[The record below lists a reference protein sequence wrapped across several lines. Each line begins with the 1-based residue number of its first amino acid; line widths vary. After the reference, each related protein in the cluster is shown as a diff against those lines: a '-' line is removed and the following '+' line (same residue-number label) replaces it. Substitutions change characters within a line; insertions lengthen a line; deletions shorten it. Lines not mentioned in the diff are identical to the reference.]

1 MPSLAILL
9 NKKLYRKWSEISA
22 CAYLQNKIFCFRISA
37 CAYSRTKFIF
47 TDKIGLKIAIFC
59 QINYFK
65 NILYVE
71 FNFESIGDNFE
82 AVGLLFLE
90 ILAKNQQI
98 LMKTA
103 FIFENKYPGAIKW
116 SPIDSKL
123 NFTYKIFLN

>member
-1 MPSLAILL
+1 MS
-9 NKKLYRKWSEISA
+9 
-22 CAYLQNKIFCFRISA
+22 
-37 CAYSRTKFIF
+37 
-47 TDKIGLKIAIFC
+47 

-65 NILYVE
+65 NILYVK

-82 AVGLLFLE
+82 ATGLIFFE

-103 FIFENKYPGAIKW
+103 FIFENKNPTASKL

-123 NFTYKIFLN
+123 NSTYKMFLK